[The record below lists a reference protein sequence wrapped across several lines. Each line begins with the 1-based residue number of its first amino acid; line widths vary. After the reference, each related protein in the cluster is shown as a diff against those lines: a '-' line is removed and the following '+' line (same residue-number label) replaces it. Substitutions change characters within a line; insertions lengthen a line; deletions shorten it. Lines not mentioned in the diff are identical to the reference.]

1 MTVAGLNLG
10 DIPPPAWGRRR
21 GAWKLEDDDGLS
33 GVRQRIRHR
42 PNRIRSPHSQIQ
54 RPYLDLAGEQPKW
67 VVACGDNLRREVV
80 DDVVRLEAMDS
91 TAGGSGRCGETGGVN
106 NNRTMWAVPMVTRG
120 WHGGTSGCREAVKE
134 RQSWRL
140 RGDGANGS
148 GKLARVASSGGVG
161 DAGTRAAS
169 KHDMEART

>member
-91 TAGGSGRCGETGGVN
+91 TAGGSGRCGEAGGVN

-120 WHGGTSGCREAVKE
+120 WHGGTGCEEAMKE
-134 RQSWRL
+134 RRRL
-140 RGDGANGS
+140 RRMAPRRWEGCASGD
-148 GKLARVASSGGVG
+148 SGGVG
-161 DAGTRAAS
+161 ERGKAAS